1 MDPDYISGNE
11 RIFELDINL
20 LQANPLQPRGLI
32 TPESLAELAESIR
45 EHGVLEPIVVAQT
58 PAGYQIIAG
67 ERRWRASKLVGLDK
81 VPVII
86 KETSPQGMLEM
97 AIVENV
103 QRVDL
108 NPLERAQAYRRLMD
122 EFNLTNSEISQRVSK
137 SPSYISNTIRLLTLP
152 DALKDALMS
161 GQTTEGHVRALS
173 SLEDPHLIIEAYK
186 EVLRRNLS
194 VRGTE
199 ELVRKMRSHHGIGP
213 KKGADQSTMRIV
225 NEDIDRIQEG
235 LLRSL
240 SKGGEDQSARVK
252 YIQTGKNA
260 RLEIRWEGHPGETSE
275 KVEEFYRAVTNYF
288 NNYRMDQ
295 NSDNN
300 DDSNSRSQDQSE
312 SSGY

>member
-1 MDPDYISGNE
+1 MDPQATDE
-11 RIFELDINL
+11 KIFELEIDL
-20 LQANPLQPRGLI
+20 LQSNPLQPRGLI

-45 EHGVLEPIVVAQT
+45 THGVLEPIVVAKT

-67 ERRWRASKLVGLDK
+67 ERRWRASKLVGLRM

-86 KETSPQGMLEM
+86 RETTPQGMLEM

-122 EFNLTNSEISQRVSK
+122 EFNLTNSEISERVSK

-173 SLEDPHLIIEAYK
+173 ALEDPHLIIEAYK

-199 ELVRKMRSHHGIGP
+199 ELVRRMRSRHGIGP
-213 KKGADQSTMRIV
+213 KKGSTPGLMRIV
-225 NEDIDRIQEG
+225 NDEVDRIQEG
-235 LLRSL
+235 L
-240 SKGGEDQSARVK
+240 QSSIHNSNGQSDVKVK
-252 YIQTGKNA
+252 YVLTGNTAK
-260 RLEIRWEGHPGETSE
+260 LEIRLDGQPENTNETIE
-275 KVEEFYRAVTNYF
+275 KIYQAITSYF
-288 NNYRMDQ
+288 
-295 NSDNN
+295 
-300 DDSNSRSQDQSE
+300 RSPTE
-312 SSGY
+312 

>member
-1 MDPDYISGNE
+1 MDPSYNNDE
-11 RIFELDINL
+11 RIFELETDL

-45 EHGVLEPIVVAQT
+45 EHGILEPIVVAKT

-67 ERRWRASKLVGLDK
+67 ERRWRASKLVGLVK

-108 NPLERAQAYRRLMD
+108 NPLERAQAYKRLMD
-122 EFNLTNSEISQRVSK
+122 EFNLSNAEISLRVAK

-173 SLEDPHLIIEAYK
+173 SLEDPHIIIEAYK
-186 EVLRRNLS
+186 EVLKRNLS
-194 VRGTE
+194 VRGAE
-199 ELVRKMRSHHGIGP
+199 DLVRRIRASQGIGP
-213 KKGADQSTMRIV
+213 RKGASAEHMRVV
-225 NEDIDRIQEG
+225 NEDVDRIQEG
-235 LLRSL
+235 IQNTL
-240 SKGGEDQSARVK
+240 SGWGDDSSPKVK
-252 YIQTGKNA
+252 YILTGKNA
-260 RLEIRWEGHPGETSE
+260 KLEIRFEGNPDSTNPKVQKIYEAITS
-275 KVEEFYRAVTNYF
+275 YLH
-288 NNYRMDQ
+288 Q
-295 NSDNN
+295 
-300 DDSNSRSQDQSE
+300 
-312 SSGY
+312 G